1 MRNWK
6 DWARTPDRARR
17 SPQEA
22 IIRFERC
29 TVHAPDDHRG
39 GYVSQR
45 RAIQDRLDELRALLA
60 QVCPAHGGI
69 GHNRPPPDE
78 DSPQVTVV
86 VEIKDA
92 EETIRKT

>member
-1 MRNWK
+1 MYRSR
-6 DWARTPDRARR
+6 AGRSSRRLRFSTPRD
-17 SPQEA
+17 S
-22 IIRFERC
+22 
-29 TVHAPDDHRG
+29 G
-39 GYVSQR
+39 SM
-45 RAIQDRLDELRALLA
+45 DELRALHV